1 MKLRDQI
8 AAIQK
13 HVAPYRKYFWLSV
26 LLTIM
31 LSVIGPLRPYL
42 IQVTIDD
49 YTRQGLRDQI
59 FLITVIQLGLLLLEA
74 LVRYGFMYWV
84 SVLGQSVVA
93 DMRDTLFTR
102 ITTRNI
108 NFFHKNPIGTLSTR
122 VVNDME
128 TVNKIFSEG
137 LISIVGDILLMVSTL
152 VVMLSTNWRLTLIAL
167 LTLPLI
173 WVATIWFKNAVKI
186 SFEKVRTAVASLN
199 TYVQEH
205 LSGLYIIQAFGKE
218 QETMT
223 SFEVHNEDFTRANIQ
238 TIFAYA
244 VYFPI
249 VELLSAVSV
258 VILVWYG
265 TLGDGQFF
273 TTGQLVAFILYI
285 NMLFR
290 PLRMMAD
297 KFNVIQMGMI
307 SLERVLPLMEE
318 DEQIE
323 HGVLDTA
330 VDSQVFG
337 TIRYDHVDFAYD
349 QDIDVLRDLELEI
362 SPGEKVALIGATG
375 SGKTT
380 IINLLSRLY
389 DDYTGV
395 ISIDDRD
402 TQSIGLAELR
412 QSVGMIT
419 QDVML
424 ISGTLADNI
433 RMQHDDITHADLD
446 RIATELGIIDYIDQL
461 YMRWD
466 YPVGHQGSALSL
478 GQKQLVAF
486 LRVMVLQPQILVLD
500 EATASIDLETEVI
513 LQNALDKISENRTM
527 IIIAHRLHTIKSC
540 DSIYMLEDHKLRR
553 IDSYQEILSALED
566 LGITSDAE
574 TS

>member
-1 MKLRDQI
+1 MNTKQQI
-8 AAIQK
+8 ASIK
-13 HVAPYRKYFWLSV
+13 KYVGPYRKYLWLTIFLTLLLSV
-26 LLTIM
+26 L
-31 LSVIGPLRPYL
+31 GPMRPYL

-49 YTRQGLRDQI
+49 YTRMGLREKI
-59 FLITVIQLGLLLLEA
+59 FIITLIQVGLLLVEA

-93 DMRDTLFTR
+93 DMRDALFSK

-108 NFFHKNPIGTLSTR
+108 NFFHKEPVGTLSTR

-128 TVNKIFSEG
+128 TVNSIFSDG
-137 LISIVGDILLMVSTL
+137 LISIIGDLLLMITTL
-152 VVMLSTNWRLTLIAL
+152 VVMFSTNLKLSLISL

-186 SFEKVRTAVASLN
+186 SFQKVRSAVAGLN

-218 QETMT
+218 KETLRKFQNYNNDYM
-223 SFEVHNEDFTRANIQ
+223 RANIR

-249 VELLSAVSV
+249 VEFLSAVSV

-265 TLGDGQFF
+265 TMGEGQVFS
-273 TTGQLVAFILYI
+273 TGQLVAFILYI

-307 SLERVLPLMEE
+307 SLDRVLPLLQDDDTIE
-318 DEQIE
+318 D
-323 HGVLDTA
+323 GVLEEE
-330 VDSQVFG
+330 VDSKLFGRIKYEQVN
-337 TIRYDHVDFAYD
+337 FAYD
-349 QDIDVLRDLELEI
+349 KDVDVIRDLNLDI
-362 SPGEKVALIGATG
+362 AAGEKVAIIGPTG

-380 IINLLSRLY
+380 IINLLNRLY
-389 DDYTGV
+389 DDYEGK
-395 ISIDDRD
+395 ISIDDLNIQD
-402 TQSIGLAELR
+402 VSLAELR

-424 ISGTLADNI
+424 VSGTLKENI
-433 RMQHDDITHADLD
+433 CMQHKEITEEDLD
-446 RIATELGIIDYIDQL
+446 RIASNLGIMDYIDQL

-466 YPVGHQGSALSL
+466 YPVGNKGSSLSM

-486 LRVMVLQPQILVLD
+486 LRVMVLNPKILVLD
-500 EATASIDLETEVI
+500 EATASIDLETEVV
-513 LQNALDKISENRTM
+513 LQNALDMVSEDRTM
-527 IIIAHRLHTIKSC
+527 IIIAHRLHTIQNC
-540 DSIYMLEDHKLRR
+540 DSIYMLEDHSLRKIER
-553 IDSYQEILSALED
+553 YEDIMEALED
-566 LGITSDAE
+566 LGISP
-574 TS
+574 